1 MIAQLQVKKSDFEER
16 SRRYEIL
23 WNDTKAERSR
33 QLPKLRLL
41 TDFILPERGRFVSTD
56 HNKPKDTSKILN
68 NTPTRMA
75 HALAAGLMSGVT
87 SPARPWFNLTLPDPD
102 IIEYDPVKRW
112 LWAYN
117 LRMRQVIDLSG
128 FYRTCAMGIY
138 PDLVTYGTA
147 ACLQEEDPRRIMRFS
162 SLAMGSYCIA
172 QDEKGDVDTLLYEEP
187 WTAGELVKEFG
198 WENVSDSVR
207 TAWNANYYGQYF
219 SILRVIEPNEEFLPG
234 SFGRRGMKFG
244 SVWLERGGM
253 DSATGNLSAASVGAA
268 DKFLRESGYEEFP
281 GMVPRWM
288 TTARDVWGT
297 GPGHDALPDA
307 RQLMKLE
314 SRSLLAVDKGVNPS
328 MLIPASMRLTRLS
341 MLPGDPVYVPDGITQ
356 EIKPAQVIDPRMLER
371 IEGKIY
377 QAQERIGQAFFAPLM
392 MLFIQGD
399 MSEGKGKQ
407 PITAAEVAAKRQE
420 QMLQLGPVLE
430 NLNDFLSKF
439 IDRTAAIMERRGLVP
454 KPPREIMG
462 MPMRVEFIS
471 ILFQAQ
477 KMIGYQAKQQLLQY
491 VGQVAQL
498 AGEDATDA
506 IDPDISINRT
516 AEDLG
521 TPPDM
526 LRPMPER
533 MQRRQARAQQAQA
546 QAKGQAML
554 AAAQGAKD
562 LSKAQ
567 VGGDPSDNMLSR
579 MVGPI
584 GQAQL
589 EGGPNAAA

>member
-1 MIAQLQVKKSDFEER
+1 VIEQIQVKKGDYLER
-16 SRRYEIL
+16 VRRYDIL
-23 WNDTKAERSR
+23 YADVKAERSR

-41 TDFILPERGRFVSTD
+41 TDFILPERGRFVTTD

-112 LWAYN
+112 LWTYN

-128 FYRTCAMGIY
+128 FYRACAMGIY

-147 ACLQEEDPRRIMRFS
+147 ACLQEEDPKRIMRFS
-162 SLAMGSYCIA
+162 PLAMGSYCLG
-172 QDEKGDVDTLLYEEP
+172 QDGDGEVDTLIYEEP

-198 WENVSDSVR
+198 WEAVSDTVR
-207 TAWNANYYGQYF
+207 SAWNANHYGQFF
-219 SILRVIEPNEEFLPG
+219 SVLRVIQPNEEFIPG
-234 SFGRRGMKFG
+234 SFGRRGMKWG
-244 SVWLERGGM
+244 SVWMERGGI
-253 DSATGNLSAASVGAA
+253 DSASGNLSAPTPGGPER
-268 DKFLRESGYEEFP
+268 FLREGGYEEFP
-281 GMVPRWM
+281 VMAPRWM

-314 SRSLLAVDKGVNPS
+314 SRALLGVDKGVNPA
-328 MLIPASMRLTRLS
+328 MLIPSSMRLTRLS
-341 MLPGDPVYVPDGITQ
+341 MLPGDPVYVPDGTTQ
-356 EIKPAQVIDPRMLER
+356 EIKPAQVVDARMLER
-371 IEGKIY
+371 IELKIQ
-377 QAQERIGQAFFAPLM
+377 QAEQRIGEAFFAPLM

-399 MSEGKGKQ
+399 LNEGKQ

-439 IDRTAAIMERRGLVP
+439 IDRTAAIMVRRGLVP
-454 KPPREIMG
+454 TPPREIQG
-462 MPMRVEFIS
+462 MPMKVEFIS

-491 VGQVAQL
+491 VGQMAQL
-498 AGEDATDA
+498 AGPDAVDA
-506 IDPDISINRT
+506 IDVDVSINRT

-526 LRPMPER
+526 LKPVPLRV
-533 MQRRQARAQQAQA
+533 QARRARAQQAQA
-546 QAKGQAML
+546 QAQGAAML
-554 AAAQGAKD
+554 AATEGAKN

-567 VGGDPSDNMLSR
+567 VGADPSDNMLAR
-579 MVGPI
+579 MAGPI
-584 GQAQL
+584 GAAQVP
-589 EGGPNAAA
+589 GGADAAA